1 MPVNTS
7 SISFLHSNKGYRQL
21 IRNGFIYK
29 FNKQTSSMI
38 YLICKTKNCK
48 AKVHTD
54 SNNNILDLKDEHNHL
69 LEPEDFEV
77 QCFRNILKD
86 RVINETEPISKIYDE
101 ESAKAQFSPETLAS
115 VPMVR
120 DIQPGLNQARRKL
133 TLVLP
138 TSTTFD
144 IPVSYQRTATG
155 FPCVF
160 GLLPDRKKSTY
171 QQLFQELKDVAVSM
185 NRIWKP
191 DPIISDFETSL
202 IPAISAEFPQT
213 LQKGC
218 YFHHIQ
224 SIYRCIQN
232 LGFATVYSED
242 EEIRTCCRKLMALA
256 FLPLDE
262 VESFFYNL
270 LGTVNSRVKELL
282 RQLFLYHDDYWI
294 NKNIVIPQNVME
306 LENDQFFD
314 FVKQCPGEKVALLL
328 KFQDISNVDCFLG
341 CNDPFEILSFD
352 SNDLLD
358 LKKEIGVKLNNNS
371 YVILPGV
378 KCKVNM
384 LKNALVKL
392 SNQLKKTSK
401 TLSDTVIRNSTLTT
415 DLIVNNS
422 NNSAN
427 TFSVSLMT
435 TSASPNNNLTPEE
448 KLKLQTIESLN
459 DWCQKMKES
468 NGQKMFQLKEN
479 IDYEIFIDIIGKKV
493 LVKCQCGKTTM
504 LGQKDN
510 NFILSNFFRHLIH
523 RNPCRMVQEKLE
535 CLSENSSDPVASTF
549 DNMNASVET
558 TINPTS
564 NINSSIQTSTGKR
577 KGSKTLNPSV
587 IKKKK
592 RT

>member
-294 NKNIVIPQNVME
+294 NKVPLEMWNVHGI
-306 LENDQFFD
+306 QHRT
-314 FVKQCPGEKVALLL
+314 
-328 KFQDISNVDCFLG
+328 
-341 CNDPFEILSFD
+341 
-352 SNDLLD
+352 
-358 LKKEIGVKLNNNS
+358 NNS
-371 YVILPGV
+371 CEGIYIYIYMPFLFQGSITIYSFR
-378 KCKVNM
+378 
-384 LKNALVKL
+384 L
-392 SNQLKKTSK
+392 S
-401 TLSDTVIRNSTLTT
+401 
-415 DLIVNNS
+415 
-422 NNSAN
+422 
-427 TFSVSLMT
+427 
-435 TSASPNNNLTPEE
+435 
-448 KLKLQTIESLN
+448 
-459 DWCQKMKES
+459 
-468 NGQKMFQLKEN
+468 
-479 IDYEIFIDIIGKKV
+479 
-493 LVKCQCGKTTM
+493 
-504 LGQKDN
+504 
-510 NFILSNFFRHLIH
+510 
-523 RNPCRMVQEKLE
+523 
-535 CLSENSSDPVASTF
+535 
-549 DNMNASVET
+549 
-558 TINPTS
+558 
-564 NINSSIQTSTGKR
+564 
-577 KGSKTLNPSV
+577 
-587 IKKKK
+587 
-592 RT
+592 

>member
-1 MPVNTS
+1 
-7 SISFLHSNKGYRQL
+7 
-21 IRNGFIYK
+21 
-29 FNKQTSSMI
+29 
-38 YLICKTKNCK
+38 
-48 AKVHTD
+48 
-54 SNNNILDLKDEHNHL
+54 
-69 LEPEDFEV
+69 
-77 QCFRNILKD
+77 
-86 RVINETEPISKIYDE
+86 
-101 ESAKAQFSPETLAS
+101 
-115 VPMVR
+115 
-120 DIQPGLNQARRKL
+120 
-133 TLVLP
+133 
-138 TSTTFD
+138 
-144 IPVSYQRTATG
+144 

-294 NKNIVIPQNVME
+294 NKVPLEMWNVHGIQHRTNNSCEGIYIYIYALSVPSSNQHISLAIDFPFGYLFSLTYLIMLNKNIVIPQNVME

-535 CLSENSSDPVASTF
+535 CPSENSSDPVASTF
-549 DNMNASVET
+549 DNMNASVEM